1 MLLRNTSEVVFFCIL
16 LRSEDRAVLLYESTN
31 HPWDAQDL
39 FRDLTPADIR
49 LTPAAKAECQGQMW
63 DDMCSEFD
71 AENLCLELER
81 QAHAGQIYSPELW
94 SFEQVWRRDEYN
106 HYAGFRR
113 LYFLMYGVAEADLDQ
128 QMRARPADFSHFGE
142 FLTDEFKL
150 CLMLAYDELCT
161 TRSYATDV
169 PFYRSLGPAA
179 CATWIERLRADEA
192 LHYKNALHVAMARY
206 PDRLAEAP
214 AIINHIVTL
223 DLNSRSYQ
231 NTFILDHH
239 GPSYTPDLLNG
250 AAQTVIAVIARRQA

>member
-1 MLLRNTSEVVFFCIL
+1 M
-16 LRSEDRAVLLYESTN
+16 LLYESTS
-31 HPWDAQDL
+31 HHWDAQAL
-39 FRDLTPADIR
+39 FRDLTSADIQ
-49 LTPAAKAECQGQMW
+49 LSVAAKVVCQEQMW
-63 DDMCSEFD
+63 DDMCSEYD

-81 QAHAGQIYSPELW
+81 RAHTGQVYSPELW
-94 SFEQVWRRDEYN
+94 SFERVWRRDEYN

-113 LYFLMYGVAEADLDQ
+113 LYSLMYGTDEADLDN

-161 TRSYATDV
+161 TRSYAGDV

-192 LHYKNALHVAMARY
+192 LHYKNALQVALARF
-206 PDRLAEAP
+206 PERLAEAP
-214 AIINHIVTL
+214 AIIDHIVNL
-223 DLNSRSYQ
+223 DLHSDSYQ
-231 NTFILDHH
+231 ATFILDHH

-250 AAQTVIAVIARRQA
+250 VAQTLIAVIARRQG